1 VSVPRNKRQLAAGV
15 VPARPGYSRHMLI
28 DHWAAGDCMHD
39 LQGWCWPGLM
49 GQSLTRKIL
58 HYVSERA
65 RTDHPYRGS
74 ARSVSQHCICCE
86 HFCTSNNTN
95 RTACQ
100 APLARSAE
108 AGRLR
113 DAVATSARWAYL
125 PLAKNYCRYSA
136 MKVLSNQPK
145 VSAGDTSG

>member
-1 VSVPRNKRQLAAGV
+1 
-15 VPARPGYSRHMLI
+15 MLI

-39 LQGWCWPGLM
+39 LQEQCWPGLM

-86 HFCTSNNTN
+86 HS
-95 RTACQ
+95 RTCKQDQQDCLSGAV
-100 APLARSAE
+100 ARSAE

-113 DAVATSARWAYL
+113 DAIATC
-125 PLAKNYCRYSA
+125 PLGLLA
-136 MKVLSNQPK
+136 
-145 VSAGDTSG
+145 AGEKLLLV

>member
-1 VSVPRNKRQLAAGV
+1 VRQDKRQLAAVV
-15 VPARPGYSRHMLI
+15 VPTRPGYSRRMLI

-86 HFCTSNNTN
+86 HSCNNIQSN

-100 APLARSAE
+100 ASCTVCRSWAFKRCGRYLCPLV
-108 AGRLR
+108 LL
-113 DAVATSARWAYL
+113 AVAKS
-125 PLAKNYCRYSA
+125 YCRYNA
-136 MKVLSNQPK
+136 MDLLSNQPK
-145 VSAGDTSG
+145 VLAGDNSG